1 MCVSID
7 KKFLDGNFLRRKR
20 DGNLKVAAD
29 CSEPYAEPRGVD
41 MATEAK
47 ITYVT
52 LTADNQELNAKFDA
66 AISQVKSAL
75 GRTCPLYIGG
85 KARPTQTTT
94 ESLSPAD
101 TRTVVARVASGT
113 VD

>member
-7 KKFLDGNFLRRKR
+7 KKFHDEILRSVGKPDR
-20 DGNLKVAAD
+20 NLKVAVN

-66 AISQVKSAL
+66 AISQVKGVL
-75 GRTCPLYIGG
+75 GADRKVTD
-85 KARPTQTTT
+85 TTK
-94 ESLSPAD
+94 SQ
-101 TRTVVARVASGT
+101 
-113 VD
+113 